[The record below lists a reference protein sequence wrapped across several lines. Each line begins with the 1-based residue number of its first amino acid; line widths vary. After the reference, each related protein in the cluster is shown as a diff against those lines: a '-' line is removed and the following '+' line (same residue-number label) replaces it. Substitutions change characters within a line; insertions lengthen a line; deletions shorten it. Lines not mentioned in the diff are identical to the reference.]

1 MSSEGPFEEFHG
13 SMTLGWRRGSG
24 AEVLPQAHGSF
35 PAGSGFGSFLLLSG
49 AFGSLKEQSPALP
62 LPSAGA
68 LHGC

>member
-49 AFGSLKEQSPALP
+49 AFGSLKE
-62 LPSAGA
+62 
-68 LHGC
+68 